1 MNFDDGFS
9 SEDDYE
15 VEELINEIFGSEEA
29 DDVDLEPEEDSS
41 EVNSMWNATSEDISD
56 EQKLLRERRFLVC
69 ETALLDLIKRSTC
82 AECGQAVDPDSVVE
96 GEKISA
102 GIKYKFVCNGGH
114 PGKWIST
121 PFYGGHSF
129 VHLLLQ
135 IMVLLTGASWEKFSL
150 GAKFINLAVG
160 STRQFYKM
168 QLQYRVAIEESFAR
182 HMETVRKAVAGV
194 PLSIAVD
201 VRYDTP
207 GFSANRSSG
216 VFMDTDTRSILHLEV
231 GDSREVGRHS
241 PKMERLL
248 IERGLLYLVHQSPLI
263 VWEIISDASRN
274 IISLLKTEPF
284 KHLHH
289 SLDMWH
295 KAKKLA
301 VTLADITKK
310 SACRQLL
317 PWIRPIINHFWWS
330 CSTCKGSVDT
340 LLKRWMAIL
349 HHINNRHIWPGGR
362 CRHPEGVTEIENKKW
377 LERDSEAYK
386 QLRKVVTNREWCGT
400 MQFYTHC
407 RQTWAIENF
416 FSHTLLHYCPK
427 ANSYSY
433 DSYRI
438 RNILAVMDHN
448 NHLGRLPQ
456 VGDDGDL
463 YAQAQVSRR
472 TKQWV
477 AYERKTPKDF
487 KYIPDLMAAC
497 LHKTYGVPEKAFS
510 KSRKSLELDKVAK
523 NLSGDKNPG
532 SRLLLAEM
540 KSRKNT
546 GKDASH

>member
-1 MNFDDGFS
+1 MENSHEEDMDFDDGFS
-9 SEDDYE
+9 SEDDHE
-15 VEELINEIFGSEEA
+15 VEDLINEIFGTEEA
-29 DDVDLEPEEDSS
+29 YVDLEPEEDSS
-41 EVNSMWNATSEDISD
+41 E
-56 EQKLLRERRFLVC
+56 
-69 ETALLDLIKRSTC
+69 
-82 AECGQAVDPDSVVE
+82 
-96 GEKISA
+96 
-102 GIKYKFVCNGGH
+102 GGH

-121 PFYGGHSF
+121 PFYGGRSF

-182 HMETVRKAVAGV
+182 HMETVRKDVAGV

-207 GFSANRSSG
+207 
-216 VFMDTDTRSILHLEV
+216 EV

-274 IISLLKTEPF
+274 IISLLSKEAGSNSGRYH
-284 KHLHH
+284 KEI
-289 SLDMWH
+289 SLST
-295 KAKKLA
+295 ALA
-301 VTLADITKK
+301 MD
-310 SACRQLL
+310 
-317 PWIRPIINHFWWS
+317 
-330 CSTCKGSVDT
+330 STNYKPV
-340 LLKRWMAIL
+340 LVELQYI
-349 HHINNRHIWPGGR
+349 

-377 LERDSEAYK
+377 LERDSEAFK
-386 QLRKVVTNREWCGT
+386 QLRKMVTNREWCGT
-400 MQFYTHC
+400 IHFYTHC
-407 RQTWAIENF
+407 KQTWAIEKI

-438 RNILAVMDHN
+438 RNILAVMDHS
-448 NHLGRLPQ
+448 NHLGRMPQ
-456 VGDDGDL
+456 VGDDGDS

-546 GKDASH
+546 GTDASQ

>member
-1 MNFDDGFS
+1 MQTRKAR
-9 SEDDYE
+9 
-15 VEELINEIFGSEEA
+15 EA
-29 DDVDLEPEEDSS
+29 SPAPRAKPRDRKRF
-41 EVNSMWNATSEDISD
+41 ATDISD
-56 EQKLLRERRFLVC
+56 GPQRSVNLVDLSGPQHSLNMVDFS
-69 ETALLDLIKRSTC
+69 TSPNLDK
-82 AECGQAVDPDSVVE
+82 
-96 GEKISA
+96 
-102 GIKYKFVCNGGH
+102 
-114 PGKWIST
+114 
-121 PFYGGHSF
+121 
-129 VHLLLQ
+129 
-135 IMVLLTGASWEKFSL
+135 
-150 GAKFINLAVG
+150 
-160 STRQFYKM
+160 
-168 QLQYRVAIEESFAR
+168 
-182 HMETVRKAVAGV
+182 ETVSTQKQTAALNREQLDEVKRAVIVAMSSRTETSH
-194 PLSIAVD
+194 PQNEMTQDASAE
-201 VRYDTP
+201 YP

-216 VFMDTDTRSILHLEV
+216 VFMDTNTRAILQLEV

-301 VTLADITKK
+301 VTMADITKK

-330 CSTCKGSVDT
+330 CSTCRGSVDT
-340 LLKRWMAIL
+340 LLKWWMAIL
-349 HHINNRHIWPGGR
+349 HHINNKHIWPGGR

-377 LERDSEAYK
+377 LERDSEAFK
-386 QLRKVVTNREWCGT
+386 QLRKMVTNREWCGT
-400 MQFYTHC
+400 IHFYTNC
-407 RQTWAIENF
+407 KQTWAIEKF

-438 RNILAVMDHN
+438 RNILAVMDHS
-448 NHLGRLPQ
+448 NHLGRMPQ
-456 VGDDGDL
+456 VGDDDDS

-523 NLSGDKNPG
+523 NLSGDKNPR

-546 GKDASH
+546 GTDASQ

>member
-1 MNFDDGFS
+1 
-9 SEDDYE
+9 
-15 VEELINEIFGSEEA
+15 
-29 DDVDLEPEEDSS
+29 
-41 EVNSMWNATSEDISD
+41 
-56 EQKLLRERRFLVC
+56 
-69 ETALLDLIKRSTC
+69 
-82 AECGQAVDPDSVVE
+82 
-96 GEKISA
+96 
-102 GIKYKFVCNGGH
+102 
-114 PGKWIST
+114 
-121 PFYGGHSF
+121 
-129 VHLLLQ
+129 
-135 IMVLLTGASWEKFSL
+135 
-150 GAKFINLAVG
+150 
-160 STRQFYKM
+160 
-168 QLQYRVAIEESFAR
+168 
-182 HMETVRKAVAGV
+182 
-194 PLSIAVD
+194 
-201 VRYDTP
+201 
-207 GFSANRSSG
+207 
-216 VFMDTDTRSILHLEV
+216 
-231 GDSREVGRHS
+231 
-241 PKMERLL
+241 
-248 IERGLLYLVHQSPLI
+248 
-263 VWEIISDASRN
+263 
-274 IISLLKTEPF
+274 
-284 KHLHH
+284 
-289 SLDMWH
+289 MWH

-301 VTLADITKK
+301 VTMADITKK

-330 CSTCKGSVDT
+330 CSTCRGSVDT

-349 HHINNRHIWPGGR
+349 HHINNKHIWPGGR

-377 LERDSEAYK
+377 LERDSEAFK

-400 MQFYTHC
+400 IHFYTNC
-407 RQTWAIENF
+407 KQTWAIEIF

-438 RNILAVMDHN
+438 RNILAVMDYS
-448 NHLGRLPQ
+448 NHLGRMPQ
-456 VGDDGDL
+456 VGDDGDS

-546 GKDASH
+546 GTDASQ

>member
-1 MNFDDGFS
+1 KDDCNYHNS
-9 SEDDYE
+9 L
-15 VEELINEIFGSEEA
+15 LI
-29 DDVDLEPEEDSS
+29 
-41 EVNSMWNATSEDISD
+41 
-56 EQKLLRERRFLVC
+56 R
-69 ETALLDLIKRSTC
+69 
-82 AECGQAVDPDSVVE
+82 
-96 GEKISA
+96 
-102 GIKYKFVCNGGH
+102 Y
-114 PGKWIST
+114 
-121 PFYGGHSF
+121 SF
-129 VHLLLQ
+129 IVQ
-135 IMVLLTGASWEKFSL
+135 GASWEKFSL

-168 QLQYRVAIEESFAR
+168 QLKYRVAIEESIAR

-194 PLSIAVD
+194 PLSMAVD

-216 VFMDTDTRSILHLEV
+216 VFMDTNTRAILQLEV

-284 KHLHH
+284 KHIHH
-289 SLDMWH
+289 SLEMWH

-377 LERDSEAYK
+377 LERDSEAFK

-407 RQTWAIENF
+407 KQTWAIEKI
-416 FSHTLLHYCPK
+416 FSHTFLHYCPK

-448 NHLGRLPQ
+448 NHLGRMPQ
-456 VGDDGDL
+456 VGDDGDS

-532 SRLLLAEM
+532 SRLLLAEN
-540 KSRKNT
+540 KSRKTT
-546 GKDASH
+546 GENFKDLIINFSTIKTLF

>member
-1 MNFDDGFS
+1 
-9 SEDDYE
+9 
-15 VEELINEIFGSEEA
+15 
-29 DDVDLEPEEDSS
+29 
-41 EVNSMWNATSEDISD
+41 
-56 EQKLLRERRFLVC
+56 
-69 ETALLDLIKRSTC
+69 
-82 AECGQAVDPDSVVE
+82 
-96 GEKISA
+96 
-102 GIKYKFVCNGGH
+102 
-114 PGKWIST
+114 
-121 PFYGGHSF
+121 
-129 VHLLLQ
+129 
-135 IMVLLTGASWEKFSL
+135 
-150 GAKFINLAVG
+150 
-160 STRQFYKM
+160 
-168 QLQYRVAIEESFAR
+168 
-182 HMETVRKAVAGV
+182 
-194 PLSIAVD
+194 
-201 VRYDTP
+201 
-207 GFSANRSSG
+207 
-216 VFMDTDTRSILHLEV
+216 MDTDTRSILHLEV

-456 VGDDGDL
+456 VGDDGEL